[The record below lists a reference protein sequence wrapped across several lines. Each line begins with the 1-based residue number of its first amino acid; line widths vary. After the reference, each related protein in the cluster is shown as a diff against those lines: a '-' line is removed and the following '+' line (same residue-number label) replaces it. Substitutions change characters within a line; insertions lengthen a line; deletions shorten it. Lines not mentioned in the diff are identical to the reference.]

1 MAYALVAR
9 FPTMDIGRVGLWT
22 FQLDLQPAAAAG
34 EAAAELE
41 ELGYP
46 ALWVPE
52 AVGREA
58 LVNSALLLAAT
69 RRMVIATGIAS
80 IWARDAMTMAAG
92 QLSLCEAF
100 PDRFLLGLGVSH
112 QPMVDFVRG
121 QHYDKPLSKMRT
133 YLAAM
138 DQVIYMAPRPAQEPR
153 RVLAALGPKML
164 ELAAAQAL
172 GAHPYFVPVEHT
184 ALARETLGEGPML
197 CPEQAVV
204 LSADPSVARAAARQ
218 HMATYLGL
226 PNYTNNLR
234 RLGWGDADLG
244 DGGSDRLVDAIV
256 AWGDEEAIV
265 ARVQAHLDAGADHVC
280 VQVLDPDATAL
291 PMAQWR
297 TLAPALLSLA

>member
-1 MAYALVAR
+1 MHL
-9 FPTMDIGRVGLWT
+9 GRVGLWT
-22 FQLDLQPAAAAG
+22 FQLDLQPAASARETAR
-34 EAAAELE
+34 ELE
-41 ELGYP
+41 ELGY
-46 ALWVPE
+46 ATVWLPE

-58 LVNSALLLAAT
+58 FVNSSLLLSAT
-69 RRMVIATGIAS
+69 ERLVVATGIAS
-80 IWARDAMTMAAG
+80 IWARDALTMAAG
-92 QLSLCEAF
+92 QMSLCEAF

-112 QPMVDFVRG
+112 QPMVDYLRG
-121 QHYDKPLSKMRT
+121 QHYDKPLTKMRG
-133 YLAAM
+133 YLDAM
-138 DQVIYMAPRPAQEPR
+138 DAALYVAPRPSEEPR

-164 ELAAAQAL
+164 ELAATRAL

-184 ALARETLGEGPML
+184 AVARDMLGSGPML

-204 LSADPSVARAAARQ
+204 LSTDPTVARAAARQ

-226 PNYTNNLR
+226 PNYINNLR

-256 AWGDEEAIV
+256 AWGDVGAIV

-291 PMAQWR
+291 PMRQWR
-297 TLAPALLSLA
+297 ELAPALLSVT